1 MGMGMDGRA
10 AALAAYF
17 QLIRADLR
25 VACKLLTPRVGL
37 PSESLASFM
46 GTGAKPAAAAGGGA
60 ARVLVAQVLLVPG
73 SGSAHAIAV
82 HAAAFDGKCLVLR
95 THDQLFQERG
105 KHTVRCGA
113 QSKRKGFAL
122 PSCPWQDGSQTHC
135 DGIVKITLHGLVSC
149 AL

>member
-1 MGMGMDGRA
+1 M
-10 AALAAYF
+10 
-17 QLIRADLR
+17 
-25 VACKLLTPRVGL
+25 
-37 PSESLASFM
+37 
-46 GTGAKPAAAAGGGA
+46 
-60 ARVLVAQVLLVPG
+60 LVAQVLLVEG

-105 KHTVRCGA
+105 KYTVRCGA

-135 DGIVKITLHGLVSC
+135 DGIVKITLHGLVS
-149 AL
+149 

>member
-1 MGMGMDGRA
+1 M
-10 AALAAYF
+10 
-17 QLIRADLR
+17 
-25 VACKLLTPRVGL
+25 
-37 PSESLASFM
+37 E
-46 GTGAKPAAAAGGGA
+46 TGAKPAAAAGGGA
-60 ARVLVAQVLLVPG
+60 ARVLVAQVLLVEG

-105 KHTVRCGA
+105 KYTVRCGA

-135 DGIVKITLHGLVSC
+135 ESTQLPLPLHAFRHIDAAQSMPVNPGSQ
-149 AL
+149 